1 MPTMRSA
8 RPSAATIS
16 VLEAKIVT
24 IRCGGAGTVTVR
36 SNASRTAIG
45 SATTMELVAH
55 GSSAKTAAKKNGR
68 ITITIAPAARR

>member
-55 GSSAKTAAKKNGR
+55 GSSAKAAAKQDGR
-68 ITITIAPAARR
+68 ITIAPAARR